1 MVSVVNGYM
10 CYSSCQAAAARAG
23 KDPHAPPGAPAGQ
36 HGGKDKANGLAGQQ
50 PSILDPGH
58 ASNAINAS
66 NGPNAVDPAAA
77 AGAANADYQSSS
89 GVNLLI

>member
-1 MVSVVNGYM
+1 VLQLVPG
-10 CYSSCQAAAARAG
+10 CRGTGRQRPACAAGRACG
-23 KDPHAPPGAPAGQ
+23 

-50 PSILDPGH
+50 PSILDPGQ

-66 NGPNAVDPAAA
+66 NGANAVDPAAA